1 MRNRFGRAVL
11 GAAFGLAML
20 IGGPE
25 LGTKPAMAQATTGGG
40 APEGFEWGYNKGFF
54 FRNPNFELKISTRT
68 QFRYTY
74 RMLDTDATDRDNGA
88 FNIPRARFRLDG
100 YAWHPWF
107 KYKLQYDFVG
117 ARDLCPTGGVGCD
130 ALLQRSDLRDLYFDV
145 TKQPWYQVRMGQ
157 FKQPF
162 GQQELTS
169 SGDQQFVDRSIA
181 STVFAPS
188 REVGTMLYG
197 LSFEKVFGYEV
208 AVSNG
213 NGRNHNADNNSGYR
227 WSARIHWD
235 PNGEY
240 KLSESAVDHPQ
251 QVNYTLALA
260 ANHNNI
266 EANLAETTELLG
278 QGTAEA
284 FFGLKWKNLSVSAD
298 YYKRREEL
306 PTTDI
311 KSPSSGYI
319 GQVGYFLT
327 QKIELALRYSGVGR
341 TLDNLETNGT
351 EQRIG
356 FNWFFE
362 KHDLKFQADYGR
374 TRFDGDA
381 GLISAS
387 GATTGILDAFRAQLQ
402 VVF

>member
-1 MRNRFGRAVL
+1 MRNRFGRVVL
-11 GAAFGLAML
+11 GAGFGLAL
-20 IGGPE
+20 LCGGA
-25 LGTKPAMAQATTGGG
+25 LSGVQPAMAQGTTGGG

-68 QFRYTY
+68 QFRYSY
-74 RMLDTDATDRDNGA
+74 RWLDTDATERDNGA
-88 FNIPRARFRLDG
+88 FTIPRARFRLDG
-100 YAWHPWF
+100 YAWQPWF
-107 KYKLQYDFVG
+107 KYKVQYDFEG
-117 ARDLCPTGGVGCD
+117 ARDLCPSGGSGCD
-130 ALLQRSDLRDLYFDV
+130 ALLQRSDLRDLYFDI
-145 TKQPWYQVRMGQ
+145 TRQPWYQGRLGQ

-169 SGDQQFVDRSIA
+169 SGDLQLVDRAIA
-181 STVFAPS
+181 SIFFAPS
-188 REVGTMLYG
+188 REMGSMLYG

-213 NGRNHNADNNSGYR
+213 NGRNHSADNNSGYR
-227 WSARIHWD
+227 WTVRVHWD

-240 KLSESAVDHPQ
+240 KLSEGALDHPQ
-251 QVNYTLALA
+251 TVNYTFALA

-266 EANLAETTELLG
+266 EANLAQTTELLA

-319 GQVGYFLT
+319 GQVGYFISPKL
-327 QKIELALRYSGVGR
+327 ELAARYSGVAH

-351 EQRIG
+351 EERVG
-356 FNWFFE
+356 FNYYIHN
-362 KHDLKFQADYGR
+362 HDLKFQADYGR
-374 TRFDGDA
+374 THFDNDA

-387 GATTGILDAFRAQLQ
+387 GATAGTLDNFRAQLQ

>member
-1 MRNRFGRAVL
+1 MRNRFGVMSGVTLSLAVL
-11 GAAFGLAML
+11 VGGAA
-20 IGGPE
+20 
-25 LGTKPAMAQATTGGG
+25 LGVKPAWAQAATAGG

-74 RMLDTDATDRDNGA
+74 RMLETDATDRDNGA

-100 YAWHPWF
+100 YAWQPWF

-117 ARDLCPTGGVGCD
+117 ARDLCPSGGVGCD

-188 REVGTMLYG
+188 REIGTMLYG

-213 NGRNHNADNNSGYR
+213 NGRNHSADNNSGYR

-240 KLSESAVDHPQ
+240 KLSESAV
-251 QVNYTLALA
+251 
-260 ANHNNI
+260 
-266 EANLAETTELLG
+266 
-278 QGTAEA
+278 
-284 FFGLKWKNLSVSAD
+284 
-298 YYKRREEL
+298 
-306 PTTDI
+306 
-311 KSPSSGYI
+311 
-319 GQVGYFLT
+319 
-327 QKIELALRYSGVGR
+327 
-341 TLDNLETNGT
+341 
-351 EQRIG
+351 
-356 FNWFFE
+356 
-362 KHDLKFQADYGR
+362 
-374 TRFDGDA
+374 
-381 GLISAS
+381 
-387 GATTGILDAFRAQLQ
+387 
-402 VVF
+402 